1 MNGEGA
7 EADRAPEQERVRCAG
22 FGRTSNGGRDGGAV
36 GHRGV
41 GRRAKAAVSR
51 ETVSG
56 TSDGVAASERCTLHG
71 QTRSRPGRSRF
82 AGSRNR
88 RASPGRPGI
97 TRLRARGPRGPGS
110 ASDSPKPE
118 SSSPT
123 SAAARGQTRRA
134 SSAGSVLVA
143 GGRRFPPWS
152 WRARAMQ
159 RRRACGRGPRTATP
173 LTPHEDVERP
183 AEPSTLRRSESPVP
197 GSRTARTAR
206 HGATMSL
213 GRDTIVAPRRVSQGG
228 RHGGTRGRD
237 GGGELEQT
245 GELEAT

>member
-1 MNGEGA
+1 MLRRRNA
-7 EADRAPEQERVRCAG
+7 VPCTARLVRDRVVRASRGQGTDGPRPE
-22 FGRTSNGGRDGGAV
+22 D
-36 GHRGV
+36 
-41 GRRAKAAVSR
+41 
-51 ETVSG
+51 
-56 TSDGVAASERCTLHG
+56 
-71 QTRSRPGRSRF
+71 
-82 AGSRNR
+82 
-88 RASPGRPGI
+88 RASPACGPAGREA
-97 TRLRARGPRGPGS
+97 RAQRVIHRNRS
-110 ASDSPKPE
+110 R
-118 SSSPT
+118 SSPT